1 MAIVISG
8 VNNNDRIPAVDG
20 TIDLLSGVSYA
31 GIITA
36 PAFTTPGNITASGNL
51 TASSINVGNNIQL
64 GNAGVATATTFV
76 GNLNGNVNGNAGT
89 LLLQTSG
96 SERIRIGAQGQI
108 GIAGAN
114 YGTSGQ
120 VLTSGG
126 SGSSV
131 TWSTINSDAINEG
144 NTKAEVI
151 DSGSDGRFIVETDG
165 VQRIR
170 VDSNGLGI
178 TSTTTAA
185 RNAGVGTAIG
195 TIIFNS
201 TDNKL
206 QLYAND
212 LNWRGFSPA
221 DPSISNISGTIYAG
235 QASTLSLT
243 GANFLQ
249 SNLQVRFIQNTRS
262 VDVTVTVTPS
272 SETSAS
278 VTVPATVYNNV
289 QASDVV
295 SITVTNSDNVVSNTV
310 TLTVS
315 GLPSGGTI
323 TTSGSYR
330 IHTFTSNGDF
340 IVPTGMTLTNVE
352 YLVVGGGGGGGP
364 SNQGH
369 QGGGGGAGGLRT
381 SVVGATSGANSSPES
396 RVTFTAGSY
405 NVSIGAGGV
414 GRASGAGYGGTG
426 VNSGLATPSGTITSN
441 GGGGGGM
448 GQNNGASRGG
458 LSGGCGG
465 GAASSDQSIPAAG
478 SGTAG
483 QGFLGGQPLN
493 QGSGSGGS
501 GGGAGGNG
509 NDGSGSV
516 GTGTGAVGGLGLSN
530 SITGSAATYSVGG
543 DCTDFDGV
551 SNTGA
556 ANTGDGGDGGYTHTT
571 PSGRAG
577 GSGIVIVRYIL

>member
-8 VNNNDRIPAVDG
+8 VNNNDKITASDG
-20 TIDLLSGVSYA
+20 TIDLLSGVNLT
-31 GIITA
+31 GILTA
-36 PAFTTPGNITASGNL
+36 PSFSATGNISA
-51 TASSINVGNNIQL
+51 ASINVGSNIQL

-76 GNLNGNVNGNAGT
+76 GNLTGNVNNTGN
-89 LLLQTSG
+89 LLLQIGG
-96 SERIRIGAQGQI
+96 SEKFRVGGSGQLGIG
-108 GIAGAN
+108 GAN
-114 YGTSGQ
+114 YGTPGQ

-126 SGSSV
+126 SGSAA

-170 VDSNGLGI
+170 IDSNGLGI

-221 DPSISNISGTIYAG
+221 DPTISSISGTLYAG
-235 QASTLSLT
+235 AASTLSLT
-243 GANFLQ
+243 GSNFLQ
-249 SNLQVRFIQNTRS
+249 SNLQVRFVQNTRS

-278 VTVPATVYNNV
+278 VTVPATVYNNI
-289 QASDVV
+289 QGSDVV
-295 SITVTNSDNVVSNTV
+295 SITVTNSDGVVSNTV
-310 TLTVS
+310 TKTAV
-315 GLPSGGTI
+315 GLPTGGNI

-340 IVPTGMTLTNVE
+340 VVPTGTTLTNVE

-381 SVVGATSGANSSPES
+381 SVVGATSGRGSSAEA
-396 RVTFTAGSY
+396 RVTYTAGTY
-405 NVSIGAGGV
+405 GVSIGAGG
-414 GRASGAGYGGTG
+414 AEKTNSGGGYGNNGVQSYLTLTG
-426 VNSGLATPSGTITSN
+426 GGYITST
-441 GGGGGGM
+441 GGGGGGR
-448 GQNNGASRGG
+448 GQNDGASRGG
-458 LSGGCGG
+458 LNGGCGG
-465 GAASSDQSIPAAG
+465 GAASSDQSIASPG

-483 QGFLGGQPLN
+483 QGYDGGQPTCVGCG
-493 QGSGSGGS
+493 QGGA
-501 GGGAGGNG
+501 GGGAGG
-509 NDGSGSV
+509 SGSV
-516 GTGTGAVGGLGLSN
+516 GGSGGVGSNNTPGGAGLVN
-530 SITGSAATYSVGG
+530 NITGSNVTYATGG
-543 DCTDFDGV
+543 DCPGTSGG
-551 SNTGA
+551 NQNPGA
-556 ANTGDGGDGGYTHTT
+556 ANTGNGGDGGYSHNN
-571 PSGRAG
+571 SGTGQAG
-577 GSGIVIVRYIL
+577 GSGIVIVRYQL

>member
-8 VNNNDRIPAVDG
+8 VGNNDRITASDG
-20 TIDLLSGVSYA
+20 TIDLLSGVNYA

-51 TASSINVGNNIQL
+51 TAASINVGNNIQL

-76 GNLNGNVNGNAGT
+76 GNLNVNVNGSAGT
-89 LLLQTSG
+89 LLLQTTG

-221 DPSISNISGTIYAG
+221 DPSISNIS
-235 QASTLSLT
+235 
-243 GANFLQ
+243 
-249 SNLQVRFIQNTRS
+249 
-262 VDVTVTVTPS
+262 
-272 SETSAS
+272 
-278 VTVPATVYNNV
+278 
-289 QASDVV
+289 
-295 SITVTNSDNVVSNTV
+295 
-310 TLTVS
+310 
-315 GLPSGGTI
+315 
-323 TTSGSYR
+323 
-330 IHTFTSNGDF
+330 
-340 IVPTGMTLTNVE
+340 
-352 YLVVGGGGGGGP
+352 
-364 SNQGH
+364 
-369 QGGGGGAGGLRT
+369 
-381 SVVGATSGANSSPES
+381 
-396 RVTFTAGSY
+396 
-405 NVSIGAGGV
+405 
-414 GRASGAGYGGTG
+414 
-426 VNSGLATPSGTITSN
+426 
-441 GGGGGGM
+441 
-448 GQNNGASRGG
+448 
-458 LSGGCGG
+458 
-465 GAASSDQSIPAAG
+465 
-478 SGTAG
+478 
-483 QGFLGGQPLN
+483 
-493 QGSGSGGS
+493 
-501 GGGAGGNG
+501 
-509 NDGSGSV
+509 
-516 GTGTGAVGGLGLSN
+516 
-530 SITGSAATYSVGG
+530 
-543 DCTDFDGV
+543 
-551 SNTGA
+551 
-556 ANTGDGGDGGYTHTT
+556 
-571 PSGRAG
+571 
-577 GSGIVIVRYIL
+577 